1 MKIPAYEVSGET
13 IQPTAVDP
21 NVAGQ
26 GGRAMEKMGEGIVSL
41 AEDWKKLKDR
51 DDQAKAQIALT
62 QKIDQI
68 HIKSAQDPDVWGA
81 SARAQQEIDA
91 ALQETAKMVSSPDA
105 KEAYMQKAGL
115 VAERK
120 WMAINTQLM
129 ARQSQQGKADDLN
142 LMDLK
147 GQDWLNAV
155 EGKDK
160 VVIEKEINDIA
171 NDSITSRHSNPVAM
185 RSHLRSFWRDLYNKQ
200 IDHDI
205 NLNLATDNPVD
216 RMKVA
221 QDELAKGDKGRY
233 SYLDAGQR
241 IIAEKKLQT
250 GMKTAETTEKERA
263 RNINHQTDK
272 DLTWKY
278 LHGGLTQDD
287 IDRNYNR
294 LTPGRAAT
302 LTKGLIM
309 GDVPQK
315 SNPKAYGDMMD
326 FIADKKNSE
335 RDCTDKLLEME
346 TAGKLSKDEAQT
358 LAESFIVD
366 PGKDPVMQLSQRP
379 NLPEML
385 KAQDQKNDMSQQK
398 RSWLSSAWQMIGSY
412 VGSNAAKGAELAL
425 QMNVWMGK
433 NNSQSDEDM
442 PKAAKEVIKKDIQ
455 VTHPEVNMLDDIPN
469 SVMSAKEGVSNLLS
483 APSKNKADYIIQNG
497 KVTPTK
503 TKKERNVGDTVMYKG
518 SERKIKKILPDGKIE
533 LED

>member
-1 MKIPAYEVSGET
+1 
-13 IQPTAVDP
+13 
-21 NVAGQ
+21 
-26 GGRAMEKMGEGIVSL
+26 
-41 AEDWKKLKDR
+41 
-51 DDQAKAQIALT
+51 
-62 QKIDQI
+62 
-68 HIKSAQDPDVWGA
+68 
-81 SARAQQEIDA
+81 
-91 ALQETAKMVSSPDA
+91 
-105 KEAYMQKAGL
+105 
-115 VAERK
+115 
-120 WMAINTQLM
+120 
-129 ARQSQQGKADDLN
+129 
-142 LMDLK
+142 
-147 GQDWLNAV
+147 
-155 EGKDK
+155 
-160 VVIEKEINDIA
+160 
-171 NDSITSRHSNPVAM
+171 
-185 RSHLRSFWRDLYNKQ
+185 
-200 IDHDI
+200 
-205 NLNLATDNPVD
+205 
-216 RMKVA
+216 
-221 QDELAKGDKGRY
+221 
-233 SYLDAGQR
+233 
-241 IIAEKKLQT
+241 
-250 GMKTAETTEKERA
+250 
-263 RNINHQTDK
+263 
-272 DLTWKY
+272 
-278 LHGGLTQDD
+278 
-287 IDRNYNR
+287 
-294 LTPGRAAT
+294 
-302 LTKGLIM
+302 
-309 GDVPQK
+309 
-315 SNPKAYGDMMD
+315 
-326 FIADKKNSE
+326 
-335 RDCTDKLLEME
+335 ME